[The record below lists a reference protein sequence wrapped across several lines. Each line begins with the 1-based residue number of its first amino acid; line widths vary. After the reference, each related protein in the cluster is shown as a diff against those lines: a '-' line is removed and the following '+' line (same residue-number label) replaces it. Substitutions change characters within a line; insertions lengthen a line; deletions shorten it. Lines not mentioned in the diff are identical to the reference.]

1 MRKFLQAASIVLLL
15 LGCGNPGKD
24 GRSTGPF
31 LVVLGVAQDGGFPQA
46 GCGKPCCVRAW
57 QERKAGSLVSSLA
70 IVDPAGSRSW
80 LIDATPDFPEQLH
93 RLQRLGPDS
102 KPVDLEGIFLTH
114 AHTGHY
120 TGLVYL
126 GREAIGSFGV
136 AVYAMPRMQ
145 EFLRTNGPWDQ
156 LVRLENISLRPLAA
170 GKAVRLGAGITIT
183 PLPVPH
189 RDEYS
194 ETVGY
199 RIRGPERT
207 ALYIPD
213 IDKWE
218 RWEVSLEELIR
229 EVDVAFLD
237 GTFYSGD
244 ELPGRDLS
252 EIPHPLIRETVMRL
266 EDLPEADKSKV
277 RFIHLNHTNPAWIP
291 ASEARRFI
299 EGNGFRVAAE
309 RERFPL

>member
-1 MRKFLQAASIVLLL
+1 MAFLM

-24 GRSTGPF
+24 GGSTGPF

-46 GCGKPCCVRAW
+46 GCWKSCCVRAW
-57 QERKAGSLVSSLA
+57 QDRKDGSLVSSLA

-93 RLQRLGPDS
+93 RLHRLGPDAA
-102 KPVDLEGIFLTH
+102 PVALEGIFLTH

-120 TGLVYL
+120 TGLMHL
-126 GREAIGSFGV
+126 GREAIGSSGT
-136 AVYAMPRMQ
+136 AVYAMPRML

-170 GKAVRLGAGITIT
+170 EKAVRLGAGISIT
-183 PLPVPH
+183 PLLVPH

-199 RIRGPERT
+199 QIRGPERS

-218 RWEVSLEELIR
+218 RWEVSLEGLIR
-229 EVDVAFLD
+229 QVDVAFLD

-252 EIPHPLIRETVMRL
+252 EIPHPLIRETVMML
-266 EDLPEADKSKV
+266 EGLPEAEKAKV

-291 ASEARRFI
+291 GSDARRFI
-299 EGNGFRVAAE
+299 EGNGFRLAAE
-309 RERFPL
+309 LERFPL

>member
-1 MRKFLQAASIVLLL
+1 MRKILQAASIVLLL

-46 GCGKPCCVRAW
+46 GCGKSCCIRAW
-57 QERKAGSLVSSLA
+57 QERKGGSLVSSLA

-93 RLQRLGPDS
+93 RLHRLGPVS
-102 KPVDLEGIFLTH
+102 KPVTLEGIFLTH

-120 TGLVYL
+120 TGLMHL
-126 GREAIGSFGV
+126 GREAIGSSGV

-266 EDLPEADKSKV
+266 EDLQEADKSKV